1 MIDFS
6 YCKSDNV
13 NLNVTLKI
21 LYLKNKKN
29 KNNLPDSQIK
39 IKAQLFANN
48 NPLSIELF
56 STISST
62 LIWNEWICFP
72 VKYKDLPLNSKVCF
86 SIYSKENFPKTTALT
101 EESKDFPKYSTTF
114 DLFTNHNTI
123 RRGKHRLFLFNDK
136 PPDFR
141 VDAEMNSKDSTQT
154 FDKLIRKHE
163 RGDIPNVDW
172 LDKLLF
178 EKIKLMQERDDFS
191 LNDNSDN
198 TFYLTIELPQFDFP
212 LVYNEKEYK
221 CNAVEQTEIDPMVI
235 ILDPELFKD
244 NPVENKHRKLV
255 RSQRHGTLDLD
266 LKPNAKI
273 RDELNKI
280 LKYPPTQPLNSE
292 EKDLLWKFRFHLSQD
307 KKALTKFLKCVC
319 WTENTEVKQALE
331 LLELW
336 KEIDVDDA
344 LELLSKDFEN
354 KNVRSFAVD
363 QLKRADDEEI
373 TFIGEAIYYI
383 GAIFNQNLRYL
394 MVECEDKTKSMKDR
408 TTNLIGK
415 MYGQIAFKLLSL
427 MTADSPSSAIS
438 TNLCNEGIHRRDIL
452 TRQGELIE
460 MLKKISRGLQSSKD
474 SHLNKIKNL
483 KLSLAD
489 PVNKLISFS
498 PLPLPLDPNIH
509 VTEKSSIFKSSVSP
523 LKITFS
529 CSDGSEYPVIF
540 KVGDDLRQDQLVI
553 QLITLMNKLLQKEN
567 LDLKLK
573 PYKVLSTGMTNGMVQ
588 FVDAYPL
595 AKILSENN
603 GSLLNYLKD
612 CNNGNEDTFMDTYIR
627 SCAGYCVITYI
638 LGVGDRHLDN
648 LMLTKQGNLF
658 HIDFGFILGRDP
670 KPFPP
675 PMKLCKEMVEAMGGK
690 LSSKF
695 QDFKDYCFIAF
706 NNLRKSSNLFLNLF
720 NLMVDANITDIAIE
734 PDKAVLKVQEKFR
747 LDLTD
752 EEAIQFFQ
760 VLINESVDALF
771 PQVMEKI
778 HQWRQYFD

>member
-1 MIDFS
+1 M
-6 YCKSDNV
+6 NG
-13 NLNVTLKI
+13 
-21 LYLKNKKN
+21 
-29 KNNLPDSQIK
+29 
-39 IKAQLFANN
+39 FAF
-48 NPLSIELF
+48 L
-56 STISST
+56 
-62 LIWNEWICFP
+62 
-72 VKYKDLPLNSKVCF
+72 
-86 SIYSKENFPKTTALT
+86 IYSKENFPKTTAIT

-363 QLKRADDEEI
+363 QLKRADDEELQLYLLQLVQALKFEGVVQPRKTSI
-373 TFIGEAIYYI
+373 SFSSPPSHRKISHSSAS
-383 GAIFNQNLRYL
+383 QNLRLNDCPLTNFLLERAIKNPNLGNYFYWYL

-509 VTEKSSIFKSSVSP
+509 VTGIISEKSSIFKSSVSP

-627 SCAGYCVITYI
+627 SC
-638 LGVGDRHLDN
+638 GVGDRHLDN